1 MRQVQSLAVFSSY
14 VKTPFILSIQQSKIP
29 LFWALACPF
38 HYWRNSYISNPMKP
52 KINQIIIVRGIRCR
66 IFKIHPLGTIDVC
79 EIGGSRA
86 FRLSGLPL

>member
-1 MRQVQSLAVFSSY
+1 VRQVQSLAAFSPY
-14 VKTPFILSIQQSKIP
+14 VKTPFILSIQQSKKSV
-29 LFWALACPF
+29 FRSFACPF
-38 HYWRNSYISNPMKP
+38 YTWRNSYISNPMKP